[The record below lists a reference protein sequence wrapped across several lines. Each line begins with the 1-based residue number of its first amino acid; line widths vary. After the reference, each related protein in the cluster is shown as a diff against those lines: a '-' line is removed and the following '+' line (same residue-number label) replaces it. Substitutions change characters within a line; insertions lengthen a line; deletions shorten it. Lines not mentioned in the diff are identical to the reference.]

1 MDTIII
7 DILFA
12 IGIVIDFSYLLYEE
26 TQIRYSNLEDEN
38 DDDN

>member
-7 DILFA
+7 DTLFV

-26 TQIRYSNLEDEN
+26 THNNWDDEN
-38 DDDN
+38 DDDD